1 MTPVP
6 PLVSSLYA
14 AIFGLLA
21 ALLTVRVILGRVR
34 TGIQTGDGGD
44 APLAQ
49 AIRAHAN
56 FAEQVPLALLLIVLV
71 ETTGAATL
79 WVHAL
84 GITLLLAR
92 SINAWGLSHSLGAT
106 TPRQAGAGLTILV
119 VAAAS
124 LLLAYRAI
132 VFFAYR

>member
-1 MTPVP
+1 
-6 PLVSSLYA
+6 VSSLYA
-14 AIFGLLA
+14 AVFGLLA
-21 ALLTVRVILGRVR
+21 AFLTVRVIRGRVR
-34 TGIQTGDGGD
+34 TGIQAGDGGD
-44 APLAQ
+44 ASLAQ

-71 ETTGAATL
+71 ETTGAAAL
-79 WVHAL
+79 FVHAL
-84 GITLLLAR
+84 GIALLLAR
-92 SINAWGLSHSLGAT
+92 SINAWGLSHSLGPT